1 MVGGAMMYY
10 ILTFLT
16 GVSIVVSMMLNGRLA
31 EQEGKING
39 VLINYFMAA
48 IASLLLC
55 AWRTD
60 IWEAAAI
67 AGKVPVL
74 YLIGGGIGVLT
85 TYLFNLVVPRV
96 PAVYIVIL
104 RFIGQMLAGALIDY
118 LYLKVF
124 STGRIIGAALFL
136 AGLIFNAGVDR
147 RYGTQAKS
155 H

>member
-1 MVGGAMMYY
+1 MYF
-10 ILTFLT
+10 ILAFLT

-39 VLINYFMAA
+39 VLINYLMAA
-48 IASLLLC
+48 ITSLLLC
-55 AWRTD
+55 VWRTD
-60 IWEAAAI
+60 IWEAALI
-67 AGKVPVL
+67 AGKVPIL

-104 RFIGQMLAGALIDY
+104 RFVGQMLTGALIDY
-118 LYLKVF
+118 LYLRVF
-124 STGRIIGAALFL
+124 SVGRIIGAALFL
-136 AGLIFNAGVDR
+136 SGMIFNAGVDR
-147 RYGTQAKS
+147 RYGMQVKS